1 MNGIKKQRLILEMT
15 QEDLAIKMGVTQSA
29 VTKWENGV
37 TLPRAELL
45 PKIAQ
50 ILNCSVDELLR
61 GECASDGSSEQEKLQ
76 ADTC

>member
-1 MNGIKKQRLILEMT
+1 MNSIKKQRLINELT
-15 QEDLAIKMGVTQSA
+15 QEDLASKMGVTQSA

-37 TLPRAELL
+37 TFPRAELL

-61 GECASDGSSEQEKLQ
+61 TGEQKENSPREESVGL
-76 ADTC
+76 

>member
-1 MNGIKKQRLILEMT
+1 MNSIKKQRLINELT
-15 QEDLAIKMGVTQSA
+15 QEDLASKMGVTQSA

-37 TLPRAELL
+37 TFPRAELL

-61 GECASDGSSEQEKLQ
+61 GERNEQTETECPKGSQGK
-76 ADTC
+76 A

>member
-1 MNGIKKQRLILEMT
+1 MNII
-15 QEDLAIKMGVTQSA
+15 QEKRSLLGMNQSEFSNLLGVERSTIS
-29 VTKWENGV
+29 KWETGKS
-37 TLPRAELL
+37 LPRAELL

-61 GECASDGSSEQEKLQ
+61 GECASDGSSEKEKLQ

>member
-1 MNGIKKQRLILEMT
+1 MNSIKKQRLINELT
-15 QEDLAIKMGVTQSA
+15 QEDLASKMGVTQSA

-37 TLPRAELL
+37 TFPRAELL

-61 GECASDGSSEQEKLQ
+61 GERNEQTEI
-76 ADTC
+76 

>member
-1 MNGIKKQRLILEMT
+1 MNSIKKQRLINELT
-15 QEDLAIKMGVTQSA
+15 QEDLASKMDVTQSA

-37 TLPRAELL
+37 TFPRAELL

-61 GECASDGSSEQEKLQ
+61 GERNEQTEI
-76 ADTC
+76 